1 MDILS
6 APFIPALRESGISL
20 SVSPSG
26 ELTAKGK
33 PESLCRFQSFIRE
46 NKAALLAEL
55 AQAGELL
62 SYWWRLRFPDGGMLE
77 VFSPSGNTLET
88 ILKGYPKAVSAEPF
102 TLEHTRPEARLA
114 VEEAAAIVLWLASIG
129 ERSQEIIDDVLS
141 QCERSAEA
149 RDYYLRRVTGELV

>member
-1 MDILS
+1 MALLN

-26 ELTAKGK
+26 GLTAKGK
-33 PESLCRFQSFIRE
+33 PELLCRFQPFIRE

-55 AQAGELL
+55 AQAEELF
-62 SYWWRLRFPDGGMLE
+62 STWWRLRFPDGGTLE
-77 VFSPSGNTLET
+77 VFSPSGHMRTS
-88 ILKGYPKAVSAEPF
+88 ILRGYPEAVSAEPF

-114 VEEAAAIVLWLASIG
+114 VVEVAAIRAWLASIG

-149 RDYYLRRVTGELV
+149 RDYYLRRAEGKPG

>member
-1 MDILS
+1 MDAPLILT
-6 APFIPALRESGISL
+6 LKESGILL

-33 PESLCRFQSFIRE
+33 PESLRRFQSFIKE

-55 AQAGELL
+55 AQAEELL
-62 SYWWRLRFPDGGMLE
+62 SYWWRLHFPDGGALE
-77 VFSPSGNTLET
+77 VFSPSGNTHT
-88 ILKGYPKAVSAEPF
+88 SILKGYPEAISVEPF
-102 TLEHTRPEARLA
+102 TLGHTMPDAPLSEK
-114 VEEAAAIVLWLASIG
+114 EAAAIVLWLASIG

-149 RDYYLRRVTGELV
+149 RGYYLRRAEGKPG